1 MNDIMMEVKKLVAE
15 ALDMDDPEKIGD
27 DAEFFSIGGNSLT
40 AMMVIEGIQN
50 KYLIDFNFSS
60 LYEKVT
66 IRDMANYIETK
77 ISARESR

>member
-1 MNDIMMEVKKLVAE
+1 MMEVKKLVAE
-15 ALDMDDPEKIGD
+15 ALDMDDPEKIED
-27 DAEFFSIGGNSLT
+27 DTEFFSIGGNSLT

-50 KYLIDFNFSS
+50 EYSIDFTFSS

-77 ISARESR
+77 ISAKESR